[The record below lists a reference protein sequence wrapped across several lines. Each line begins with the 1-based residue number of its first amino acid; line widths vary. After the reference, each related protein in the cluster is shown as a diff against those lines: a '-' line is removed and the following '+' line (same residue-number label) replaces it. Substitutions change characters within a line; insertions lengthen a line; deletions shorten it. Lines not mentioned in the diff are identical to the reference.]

1 MTALRKAIQIPLLGG
16 ATAPRASRSTGR
28 TVRHTREPRFTGS
41 GFSGYRVTRLN
52 MTGLSLLLAGVL
64 SLSMSLSVQAADT
77 TPAEQLQRFSSQA
90 GTVASGARGQAFF
103 TTTHGGRW
111 SCSSCHGRTPLTD
124 GRHASTGK
132 AIKPLAPAAN
142 ELAFTDSARV
152 DKWFRRNCNDV
163 LNRACSDGEKADVLA
178 FLIGL
183 KP

>member
-1 MTALRKAIQIPLLGG
+1 MTVFHKVLQRAPSSGAAALR
-16 ATAPRASRSTGR
+16 ASESIDR
-28 TVRHTREPRFTGS
+28 TVRSASGSRCSRSCHTRHQAA
-41 GFSGYRVTRLN
+41 
-52 MTGLSLLLAGVL
+52 GLSLLLAAVL
-64 SLSMSLSVQAADT
+64 SLAMSPSAHAADT
-77 TPAEQLQRFSSQA
+77 TPAAQLQRFSSQA
-90 GTVASGARGQAFF
+90 GTAPSATRGQAFF

-111 SCSSCHGRTPLTD
+111 SCSSCHGPTPLTD

-142 ELAFTDSARV
+142 ALAFTDSARV

-163 LNRACSDGEKADVLA
+163 LSRACSDGEKADVLA